1 MSDKLSAL
9 QELAIPFPIPASFRR
24 QARAYASQY
33 FTQNAQERTYF
44 NTLVVLVADAYFR
57 LLGFETNLT
66 KPERWN
72 AARRLWSEANE
83 LELLGLGN
91 LECLVI
97 ATGQKSVIL
106 PPESLSDELQRGVA
120 HRIGYLFVEIA
131 SSEKAATLVGFLPAF
146 HLETKDA
153 EVTIADLQSMDD
165 LIDYLAQQEASS
177 LAEIVQTNDLTRE
190 FAEKKIT
197 YLRNWLNNVYEAD
210 WEPSMRDLKTAT
222 CKKKLQLAGQV
233 FEMQL
238 SVSQSNDELILVRVI
253 VQGES
258 GSLPRGMQ
266 VSVPDESDIYT
277 ETVNEAADL
286 ISIPLE
292 LSSGEKFWVELRI
305 GETFI
310 REYFIA

>member
-1 MSDKLSAL
+1 MSDKLNVL
-9 QELAIPFPIPASFRR
+9 RELAIPFPVSVSFRR

-33 FTQNAQERTYF
+33 FTQDAQQRIYF
-44 NTLVVLVADAYFR
+44 NTLAVLIADAYFR
-57 LLGFETNLT
+57 MLSFETNLA

-72 AARRLWSEANE
+72 AAHRLWNEANE
-83 LELLGLGN
+83 LELSGLGN
-91 LECLVI
+91 LECCVI

-106 PPESLSDELQRGVA
+106 PTQILSDANGNPYRV
-120 HRIGYLFVEIA
+120 HIGYLFVEIA
-131 SSEKAATLVGFLPAF
+131 SSEKSATLIGFLPAF
-146 HLETKDA
+146 HPETTDA
-153 EVTIADLQSMDD
+153 EVAIASLQSMDD

-177 LAEIVQTNDLTRE
+177 LSEIVQTNDITRE

-197 YLRNWLNNVYEAD
+197 YLRNWLNNIYEGD
-210 WEPSMRDLKTAT
+210 WEPSMRDLRSAT
-222 CKKKLQLAGQV
+222 CKKKLQLSGQV
-233 FEMQL
+233 FDLQL

-253 VQGES
+253 VQAES
-258 GSLPRGMQ
+258 AALPRAMQ

-277 ETVNEAADL
+277 ETVNEPADL

-292 LSSGEKFWVELRI
+292 LSSGEEFWVELRI

>member
-33 FTQNAQERTYF
+33 LTQNAQERTYF

-72 AARRLWSEANE
+72 AAGRLWSEANE

-146 HLETKDA
+146 HPETKDA
-153 EVTIADLQSMDD
+153 EVALADLQSMDD

-177 LAEIVQTNDLTRE
+177 LAGIVQTNDLTRE

-222 CKKKLQLAGQV
+222 CKKKFQLAGQV

-277 ETVNEAADL
+277 ETVNEVADL

-292 LSSGEKFWVELRI
+292 LSSSEEFWVELRI